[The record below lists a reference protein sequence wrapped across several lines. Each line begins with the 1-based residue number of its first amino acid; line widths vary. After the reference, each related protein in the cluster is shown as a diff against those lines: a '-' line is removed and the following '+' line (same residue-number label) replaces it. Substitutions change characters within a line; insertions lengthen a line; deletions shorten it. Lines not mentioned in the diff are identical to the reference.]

1 MNTEFLTDLAR
12 HQEWADA
19 AHWKT
24 FHENAALWTDAEIHT
39 RLNHML
45 GAQKML
51 ATLASGKIP
60 DAATMKQ
67 VEAMDEL
74 EASMRKAQADFAAA
88 LATSDLEKTISLPR
102 GPKGPFEAPAAVI
115 FLQALMHS
123 LHHRGQNA
131 SRMRQLSITPPMT
144 DYIIWYA
151 LGRP

>member
-1 MNTEFLTDLAR
+1 MNIEVLTDLAR
-12 HQEWADA
+12 HQAWADA

-24 FHENAALWTDAEIHT
+24 LHENTALLTDPEIHT

-51 ATLASGKIP
+51 ATLATGQIP
-60 DAATMKQ
+60 DAGTMKQ
-67 VEAMDEL
+67 VQPMDEL
-74 EASMRKAQADFAAA
+74 EASMQKAHADFAAA
-88 LATSDLEKTISLPR
+88 LASADLDKTIPLPR
-102 GPKGPFEAPAAVI
+102 GPKGPFEAPAGVI

-123 LHHRGQNA
+123 QHHRGQNA

-144 DYIIWYA
+144 DYIVWYA